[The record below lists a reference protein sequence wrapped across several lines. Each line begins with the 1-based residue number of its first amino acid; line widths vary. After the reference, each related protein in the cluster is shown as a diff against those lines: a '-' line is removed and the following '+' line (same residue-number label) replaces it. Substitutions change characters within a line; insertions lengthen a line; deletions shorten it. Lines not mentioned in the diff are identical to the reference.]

1 MKPGINTKAIK
12 RLPLYLTP
20 AHECSYYVGREART
34 VFGDPRHTPDLETQT
49 LLAQQGF
56 RRSGRYLYRPEC
68 SGCGACIAARIDV
81 RAFRPDRSQ
90 RRNLRNNATLEVSVQ
105 QPWCTDDL
113 LAMYNRYQSLRHTDG
128 QMLAPSRQAY
138 EDFLLAEWSTSRYL
152 EIRFGTALLGLTV
165 FDRLQDGLSAV
176 YTFYDPDAER
186 RGPGVFAILKL
197 IELAASEGLPW
208 VYLGYWLPDHP
219 KMDYKRRFRPL
230 EILVGGRW
238 QRLQSHRA

>member
-1 MKPGINTKAIK
+1 MKAGINGKTIR

-20 AHECSYYVGREART
+20 AHECSYYADREART
-34 VFGDPRHTPDLETQT
+34 VFGDPRHTPDMETQT

-81 RAFRPDRSQ
+81 RAFHPDRSQ
-90 RRNLRNNATLEVSVQ
+90 RRNLRNNAALDVSVQ
-105 QPWCTDDL
+105 QPWCDDGL
-113 LAMYNRYQSLRHTDG
+113 LALYNRYQSRRHEDG
-128 QMLAPSRQAY
+128 QMLAASRQ
-138 EDFLLAEWSTSRYL
+138 EFEEFLLADWSASRYL
-152 EIRFGTALLGLTV
+152 EIRFGAELLALTV

-176 YTFYDPDAER
+176 YTFYDPDAEK

-197 IELAASEGLPW
+197 IELAANEGLPW

-230 EILVGGRW
+230 TGGKWR
-238 QRLQSHRA
+238 RLQSREP